1 MTIFKK
7 KYGLNML
14 RTVIID
20 DEAHMRQT
28 LENLVHQYCPIV
40 EVVAK
45 ADGVESGELAIR
57 RTHPDLALLDIRM
70 EDGTGFDLLKK
81 LDPIDFKVIFITA
94 YDEFAIRAF
103 RFSALDYLLKPV
115 DPDELI
121 DAVRKADATFQG
133 DFNTQLDA
141 LSEHLK
147 LQDKTARKLIVK
159 TSDFIHLLCIQDIFF
174 CESDGSYTNIYLADG
189 SKITA
194 SAILRDYEDMLADY
208 GFFRVHKSYLI
219 NVRYI
224 QKFERADGGYV
235 IIKGDHKVPVASRKK
250 EMLLEMFDR
259 LANI

>member
-28 LENLVHQYCPIV
+28 LENLVHQYCPNV

-133 DFNTQLDA
+133 DNTAGCPQRTPEA
-141 LSEHLK
+141 
-147 LQDKTARKLIVK
+147 A
-159 TSDFIHLLCIQDIFF
+159 
-174 CESDGSYTNIYLADG
+174 G
-189 SKITA
+189 
-194 SAILRDYEDMLADY
+194 
-208 GFFRVHKSYLI
+208 
-219 NVRYI
+219 
-224 QKFERADGGYV
+224 
-235 IIKGDHKVPVASRKK
+235 
-250 EMLLEMFDR
+250 
-259 LANI
+259 